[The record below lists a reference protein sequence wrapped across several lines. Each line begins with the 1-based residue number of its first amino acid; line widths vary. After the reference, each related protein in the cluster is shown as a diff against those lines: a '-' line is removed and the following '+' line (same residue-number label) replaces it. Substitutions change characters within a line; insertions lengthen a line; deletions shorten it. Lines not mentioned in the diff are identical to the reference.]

1 MKLCKKLRDSRYQ
14 NFPAS
19 GTTGCGSSDASSM
32 CDVCG
37 KIFAS
42 AQYMMTHKK
51 MHETGAFLCNECGKE
66 FDTKIKLNRYAV
78 LLSANLI

>member
-1 MKLCKKLRDSRYQ
+1 
-14 NFPAS
+14 
-19 GTTGCGSSDASSM
+19 M

-66 FDTKIKLNRYAV
+66 FDTKIKLKRY
-78 LLSANLI
+78 IDCR

>member
-1 MKLCKKLRDSRYQ
+1 
-14 NFPAS
+14 
-19 GTTGCGSSDASSM
+19 M

-66 FDTKIKLNRYAV
+66 FDTKIKLNRYF
-78 LLSANLI
+78 LQSAFQYGCTWFCRHLIG

>member
-1 MKLCKKLRDSRYQ
+1 MTFVKTVKTPFVKQL
-14 NFPAS
+14 PVS
-19 GTTGCGSSDASSM
+19 GTAGGGCSDASSM

-66 FDTKIKLNRYAV
+66 FDTKIKLNR
-78 LLSANLI
+78 